1 MVLCMETNHH
11 SNNGPQETMSTTVE
25 IRTLSFP
32 TLTASRVDRFAVP
45 SDIPASALTV
55 SRLVRGVEHNYG
67 GLLFEVSVGSRAPE
81 RGYLVNGRFSV
92 IPRDEA

>member
-1 MVLCMETNHH
+1 MEE
-11 SNNGPQETMSTTVE
+11 NNNNLNKTTEETMSTTVE

-45 SDIPASALTV
+45 ADIPANALTV
-55 SRLVRGVEHNYG
+55 SRLVRGVEHNNG
-67 GLLFEVSVGSRAPE
+67 GLLFEVVVADRAPE